1 MRLKFIKYSIF
12 LFFPTNIFAQLTDG
26 TIAPP
31 FSLEGIYNNA
41 NDKIPTLE
49 SLKGK
54 IIVLDFWAIWC
65 SPCVAAIPE
74 INELSKAYKDRNVQF
89 IGITDDAKEK
99 LENFMKKVEL
109 DFWVGRDDDKMD
121 FYSYG
126 VTGRPQMYVINRDG
140 IIVYHGHKV
149 TAAMLDEVIATN
161 GIASIAESKNL
172 QVITD
177 GGFSPGEDPIYNGV
191 YEMLGKNSS
200 EKPPLLDQ
208 FILRHSLETSSS
220 GSGFRHTPDGHIG
233 ITISGASLPDIYL
246 FLHNI
251 SSLNW
256 IRNNTND
263 TSNYDIIYWQKKK
276 NLSKAFTEIEQ
287 NLSDNLAIK
296 FESIKS
302 YEPVNIL
309 SIIQESEFI
318 KKEDAIEEGAYKAY
332 TSIQKF
338 VTMLEDKSNEFYLI
352 DKSLLN
358 TFIYNKGMDYNKM
371 NQSTSS
377 ELLEFLTHHG
387 IGITKVNRK
396 ITLYEINPK
405 VIH

>member
-12 LFFPTNIFAQLTDG
+12 LFFPINIFAQLTDG

-41 NDKIPTLE
+41 ENKIPTLE

-74 INELSKAYKDRNVQF
+74 NNELSNTYKDRNVQF
-89 IGITDDAKEK
+89 IGISDDPKEK
-99 LENFMKKVEL
+99 LENFIKKVQI
-109 DFWVGRDDDKMD
+109 DFWVGRDDDKKD
-121 FYSYG
+121 FYTYG
-126 VTGRPQMYVINRDG
+126 VTGLPQMYVINRDG
-140 IIVYHGHKV
+140 IIVYHGHNV
-149 TAAMLDEVIATN
+149 TSAMLDEVIATN
-161 GIASIAESKNL
+161 GISLPTESKNFH
-172 QVITD
+172 VITD
-177 GGFSPGEDPIYNGV
+177 AGFSPGEDPLYNGV
-191 YEMLGKNSS
+191 LEMLGRPSS
-200 EKPPLLDQ
+200 ERPALHDQ
-208 FILRHSLETSSS
+208 FIIRHSLETSSS
-220 GSGFRHTPDGHIG
+220 GSGFRRTPDGYIG

-276 NLSKAFTEIEQ
+276 NLLKAFTEIEQ

-302 YEPVNIL
+302 YEPVVIL
-309 SIIQESEFI
+309 SMKKESEFI

-332 TSIQKF
+332 ASIQTF
-338 VTMLEDKSNEFYLI
+338 VSLLEGKTKEFYLI
-352 DKSLLN
+352 DKSLQN
-358 TFIYNKGMDYNKM
+358 SFIYNKGNDYNKM
-371 NQSTSS
+371 NQSSSS
-377 ELLEFLTHHG
+377 ELLEFLTHQG
-387 IGITKVNRK
+387 ISITKDKRL
-396 ITLYEINPK
+396 ITLYEINKISPR
-405 VIH
+405 